1 MHRSKQ
7 YLITEVNGFTP
18 QIGHLIAMMSITRS
32 LTIQEVKDLS
42 IAQLDFNL
50 DDKSNSV
57 GTLLKHMAALETWY
71 QAITFENRD
80 LNEEEREVWKGA
92 LPGELNLKL
101 VKGNELRYYL
111 ELLEN
116 VRLTTIRELRK
127 KDDDWFYVKS
137 SSGANNY
144 FKWFHV
150 MEDGICHRGQ
160 IKWIKRRLSV
170 YIE

>member
-1 MHRSKQ
+1 MIK
-7 YLITEVNGFTP
+7 LINEVNGFTP

-32 LTIQEVKDLS
+32 FTIQEVKSFS
-42 IAQLDFNL
+42 IDQLDFDL

-57 GTLLKHMAALETWY
+57 GTLLKHMGALETWY

-80 LNEEEREVWKGA
+80 LNKEEREVWKGS
-92 LPGELNLKL
+92 LPGELSMKL

-127 KDDDWFYVKS
+127 KDDDWLYLKT
-137 SSGANNY
+137 SSGSNNY

-150 MEDGICHRGQ
+150 MEDEICHRGQ
-160 IKWIKRRLSV
+160 IKWIKRRLPS
-170 YIE
+170 